1 MLGRGVSLL
10 VDAFNPEVV
19 VIGSIFVRAEDLLRP
34 AMEEEMHRECIPYSL
49 SAVQVRPAETGEA
62 IGDLAS
68 VMTALYALNID
79 PMYEAEETDPRVLA
93 RYERLFEKY
102 PALEGIRA
110 QVMDAYRMLRDC
122 YMGGGKL
129 LLCGNGGSCADCEHI
144 VGELMK
150 GFWLKR
156 PRREGGAC
164 AHLQGALPAIA
175 LTGHAALSSA
185 FNNDVDPEYVYAQQ
199 AAGYGRPGD
208 VLLGIS
214 TSGNAKNVFHAVEAA
229 KQLGLKT
236 LGLAGG
242 SGGKLKEACDACIVV
257 PGNCPADVQEYH
269 LPVYHALCGMLEAKF
284 FEE

>member
-1 MLGRGVSLL
+1 
-10 VDAFNPEVV
+10 
-19 VIGSIFVRAEDLLRP
+19 
-34 AMEEEMHRECIPYSL
+34 
-49 SAVQVRPAETGEA
+49 
-62 IGDLAS
+62 
-68 VMTALYALNID
+68 
-79 PMYEAEETDPRVLA
+79 
-93 RYERLFEKY
+93 
-102 PALEGIRA
+102 
-110 QVMDAYRMLRDC
+110 
-122 YMGGGKL
+122 
-129 LLCGNGGSCADCEHI
+129 
-144 VGELMK
+144 MK

-257 PGNCPADVQEYH
+257 PGNCPADVQEYP

>member
-1 MLGRGVSLL
+1 MK
-10 VDAFNPEVV
+10 E
-19 VIGSIFVRAEDLLRP
+19 
-34 AMEEEMHRECIPYSL
+34 
-49 SAVQVRPAETGEA
+49 
-62 IGDLAS
+62 
-68 VMTALYALNID
+68 
-79 PMYEAEETDPRVLA
+79 YEYLDELISRYPVLA
-93 RYERLFEKY
+93 PVKADIRTAYETMKECYER
-102 PALEGIRA
+102 
-110 QVMDAYRMLRDC
+110 
-122 YMGGGKL
+122 GGKL
-129 LLCGNGGSCADCEHI
+129 LIAGNGGSCADSEHI